1 VWAEP
6 RAHLCGLF
14 VPGESFEGER
24 ASNHVPAETRGC
36 IAIVD
41 LHGTVDRE
49 TAMTPSQKV
58 ADDLLAD
65 ETLVHEHPQHLGAE
79 EAFEVAGVEAWQVAE
94 APIGAEAAIGRKDVD
109 MGMEELPL
117 TLP

>member
-1 VWAEP
+1 
-6 RAHLCGLF
+6 L
-14 VPGESFEGER
+14 
-24 ASNHVPAETRGC
+24 PAF
-36 IAIVD
+36 D
-41 LHGTVDRE
+41 PHGAVDRE
-49 TAMTPSQKV
+49 AAV
-58 ADDLLAD
+58 APGEEIAHGLLSD
-65 ETLVHEHPQHLGAE
+65 EALVHEHAQDLGLE

>member
-1 VWAEP
+1 LPVFDP
-6 RAHLCGLF
+6 HR
-14 VPGESFEGER
+14 
-24 ASNHVPAETRGC
+24 
-36 IAIVD
+36 
-41 LHGTVDRE
+41 TVDRE
-49 TAMTPSQKV
+49 AAV
-58 ADDLLAD
+58 APGEEIAHGFLGD
-65 ETLVHEHPQHLGAE
+65 ETLIHEHPQDLGLE